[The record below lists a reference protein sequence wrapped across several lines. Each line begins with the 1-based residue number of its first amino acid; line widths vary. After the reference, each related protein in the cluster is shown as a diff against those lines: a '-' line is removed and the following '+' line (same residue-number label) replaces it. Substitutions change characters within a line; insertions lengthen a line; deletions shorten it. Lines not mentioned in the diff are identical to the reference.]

1 MREQR
6 DYFLRIGSIMTK
18 VLDQINTSRDVKKLD
33 PEELEKLC
41 QELREEIISTVSKT
55 GGHLASNLGVIE
67 LTAALHYVFD
77 FPNDKVVWDVGHQS
91 YAHKL
96 LTGRRDRFHTL
107 RQYEGISGF
116 PKRDESPYDAFDSGH
131 SGTSISSALGM
142 AEARRLKAQGGRI
155 IAVIGDGSMTA
166 GVAFEGLNQAGDID
180 QNLIV
185 ILNDNEMSISR
196 NVGALSSYLNR
207 LMTGQ
212 FVNRF
217 RDDMKNFL
225 EKTVPGIGKSVLRF
239 AKQAEESF
247 KGLLVPG
254 LLFEELGMKYIGP
267 IDGHRLDYLI
277 ETFQNI
283 KKLRGPIL
291 VHVITK
297 KGKGYPPA
305 EKNPDRFHGISPFVI
320 ETGEP
325 RSSSKKNPVSYTEV
339 FGETLCQLARQNKR
353 IIAITAAMQSGTG
366 LEEFSRQFPD
376 RFYDIGIAEQHAV
389 TFAAGLAL
397 EGMKPVVAIYS
408 TFLQRAYDQVLQDV
422 CLQNLP
428 VVLALDRGGIVGEDG
443 PTHQGLFDF
452 SYLRHIPNLIVMVPK
467 DENEFQHMIKTATE
481 CSAPIAFRY
490 PRGKGEGVTRET
502 SLQSIDIGKGEVLRE
517 GRDLLIIAIGVT
529 VYPALRAAEKL
540 QDKGIQA
547 TVINARF
554 LKPLDG
560 DLLCYWAKKTGRVLT
575 VEENILQGG
584 FGSAVLELFQER
596 GLFSIQVKRL
606 GIPDLF
612 LEHGPQ
618 ALLRG
623 KYGIDEAGILR
634 GATEMFEE
642 SRSNSIQSGQT
653 ETLVGSA
660 LSNLK

>member
-1 MREQR
+1 M
-6 DYFLRIGSIMTK
+6 MK
-18 VLDQINTSRDVKKLD
+18 VLDQIHTSQDVKKLD
-33 PEELEKLC
+33 PEELERLC
-41 QELREEIISTVSKT
+41 HEIREEILSTVSKT
-55 GGHLASNLGVIE
+55 GGHLASSLGVVE
-67 LTAALHYVFD
+67 LTTVLHYVFD
-77 FPNDKVVWDVGHQS
+77 FPMDKLVWDVGHQS

-96 LTGRRDRFHTL
+96 LTGRKDRFHTL
-107 RQYEGISGF
+107 RQFEGISGF

-142 AEARRLKAQGGRI
+142 AEARRLRGEGGRV

-166 GVAFEGLNQAGDID
+166 GLAFEGLNQTGHID
-180 QNLIV
+180 QDLIV

-217 RDDMKNFL
+217 RNDMKDFL
-225 EKTVPGIGKSVLRF
+225 ETLPGIGKSVLRF
-239 AKQAEESF
+239 AKQAEESL
-247 KGLLVPG
+247 KGLLMPG
-254 LLFEELGMKYIGP
+254 LLFEELGLKYIGP

-305 EKNPDRFHGISPFVI
+305 ETNPDRFHGVPPFVI
-320 ETGEP
+320 ETGEL
-325 RSSSKKNPVSYTEV
+325 RNDQENPPTYTEV
-339 FGETLCQLARQNKR
+339 FGETLCQLARENKR
-353 IIAITAAMQSGTG
+353 LIAITAAMQNGTG
-366 LEEFSRQFPD
+366 LEEFAREFPD

-397 EGMKPVVAIYS
+397 EGMRPVVAIYS

-428 VVLALDRGGIVGEDG
+428 VVFALDRGGIVGEDG
-443 PTHQGLFDF
+443 PTHHGLFDF
-452 SYLRHIPNLIVMVPK
+452 SYLRHIPNMIVMVPK
-467 DENEFQHMIKTATE
+467 DENEFQHMIKTAME
-481 CSAPIAFRY
+481 CPMPVAFRY
-490 PRGKGEGVTRET
+490 PRGKGVGVRREVP
-502 SLQSIDIGKGEVLRE
+502 LQSIGIGKGELLRE
-517 GRDLLIIAIGVT
+517 GQDILIIAIGST
-529 VYPALRAAEKL
+529 VYPSLRAAESL
-540 QDKGIQA
+540 AEVGIQA
-547 TVINARF
+547 AVINSRF

-560 DLLCYWAKKTGRVLT
+560 NLLCDWAKKTGKVLT
-575 VEENILQGG
+575 VEENVLQGG

-606 GIPDLF
+606 GIPDIF
-612 LEHGPQ
+612 VEHGSQ
-618 ALLRG
+618 ALLRE
-623 KYGIDEAGILR
+623 KYGIDENGIFKGVR
-634 GATEMFEE
+634 EMFEE
-642 SRSNSIQSGQT
+642 GRSESIHPSQAVASVSR
-653 ETLVGSA
+653 A
-660 LSNLK
+660 LPNPK

>member
-1 MREQR
+1 MK
-6 DYFLRIGSIMTK
+6 I
-18 VLDQINTSRDVKKLD
+18 LDQIHTSHDVKKLD
-33 PEELEKLC
+33 LEELERLC
-41 QELREEIISTVSKT
+41 HEMREEILSTVSKT
-55 GGHLASNLGVIE
+55 GGHLASNLGVVE
-67 LTAALHYVFD
+67 LTAALHFVFD
-77 FPNDKVVWDVGHQS
+77 FPKDKVIWDVGHQS
-91 YAHKL
+91 YTHKI

-142 AEARRLKAQGGRI
+142 AEARRLRGKEGRI

-166 GVAFEGLNQAGDID
+166 GLAFEGLNQAGHVD
-180 QNLIV
+180 QDLIV

-217 RDDMKNFL
+217 RDDMKAFL
-225 EKTVPGIGKSVLRF
+225 ETLPGIGKSVLRF
-239 AKQAEESF
+239 AKQAEESL
-247 KGLLVPG
+247 KGLLMPG
-254 LLFEELGMKYIGP
+254 LLFEELGLKYIGP

-277 ETFQNI
+277 ETFQNV

-291 VHVITK
+291 IHVITK

-305 EKNPDRFHGISPFVI
+305 EMNPDLFHGVPPFVI
-320 ETGEP
+320 ETGEL
-325 RSSSKKNPVSYTEV
+325 KGALHKNPPTYTEV
-339 FGETLCQLARQNKR
+339 FGETLCQLAGEDKGLV
-353 IIAITAAMQSGTG
+353 AITAAMQSGTG
-366 LEEFSRQFPD
+366 LEEFAGKFPD

-408 TFLQRAYDQVLQDV
+408 TFLQRAYDQLVQDV

-428 VVLALDRGGIVGEDG
+428 VVFALDRGGIVGEDG
-443 PTHQGLFDF
+443 PTHHGLFDF

-481 CSAPIAFRY
+481 CRMPVAFRY
-490 PRGKGEGVTRET
+490 PRGRGMGVRREV
-502 SLQSIDIGKGEVLRE
+502 SLQSIGIGKGEVLRE
-517 GRDLLIIAIGVT
+517 GEDVLILAIGST
-529 VYPALRAAEKL
+529 VYPSIRAAEKL
-540 QDKGIQA
+540 AEAGTRA
-547 TVINARF
+547 AVINSRF
-554 LKPLDG
+554 LKPLDAN
-560 DLLCYWAKKTGRVLT
+560 LLCDWAKKTGKVVT
-575 VEENILQGG
+575 VEENVLQGG

-606 GIPDLF
+606 GIPDVF
-612 LEHGPQ
+612 VEHGAQ
-618 ALLRG
+618 ALLRE
-623 KYGIDEAGILR
+623 KYGIDENGIFK
-634 GATEMFEE
+634 GVKEMFEE
-642 SRSNSIQSGQT
+642 ERSGSVSTSHSKTSLRRAFPNS
-653 ETLVGSA
+653 
-660 LSNLK
+660 K

>member
-1 MREQR
+1 MPN
-6 DYFLRIGSIMTK
+6 
-18 VLDQINTSRDVKKLD
+18 VLDQINTSYDVKKLD
-33 PEELEKLC
+33 LEELEKLC
-41 QELREEIISTVSKT
+41 HEIREKILSTVSKT
-55 GGHLASNLGVIE
+55 GGHLASSLGVVE
-67 LTAALHYVFD
+67 LTTVLHYVFD
-77 FPNDKVVWDVGHQS
+77 FPRDKLVWDVGHQS

-96 LTGRRDRFHTL
+96 LTGRKDHFHTL

-142 AEARRLKAQGGRI
+142 AEARRLKGEGGKI

-166 GVAFEGLNQAGDID
+166 GLAFEGLNQTGHID
-180 QNLIV
+180 QDLIV

-217 RDDMKNFL
+217 RNDIENFL
-225 EKTVPGIGKSVLRF
+225 KTLPGIGKSVLRF
-239 AKQAEESF
+239 AKQAEESL
-247 KGLLVPG
+247 KGLLMPG
-254 LLFEELGMKYIGP
+254 LLFEELGLKYIGP

-305 EKNPDRFHGISPFVI
+305 ETNPDRFHGVSPFVI
-320 ETGEP
+320 ETGEL
-325 RSSSKKNPVSYTEV
+325 RNDQKNPPTYTEV
-339 FGETLCQLARQNKR
+339 FGETLCQLARENKGL
-353 IIAITAAMQSGTG
+353 IAITAAMQSGTG
-366 LEEFSRQFPD
+366 LEEFARRFPD

-408 TFLQRAYDQVLQDV
+408 TFMQRAYDQILQDV

-428 VVLALDRGGIVGEDG
+428 VVFALDRGGIVGEDG
-443 PTHQGLFDF
+443 PTHHGLFDF
-452 SYLRHIPNLIVMVPK
+452 SYLRHIPNIVVMVPK
-467 DENEFQHMIKTATE
+467 DENEFQHMIKTAIE
-481 CSAPIAFRY
+481 CPVPAAFRY
-490 PRGKGEGVTRET
+490 PRGKGVGVKREV
-502 SLQSIDIGKGEVLRE
+502 SLQSIDIGKGEILRE
-517 GRDLLIIAIGVT
+517 GQDILIIAIGST
-529 VYPALRAAEKL
+529 VYPSLRAAERL
-540 QDKGIQA
+540 ADLGIQA
-547 TVINARF
+547 AVINSRF

-560 DLLCYWAKKTGRVLT
+560 NLLCDWAKRTGRVLT
-575 VEENILQGG
+575 VEENVLQGG

-596 GLFSIQVKRL
+596 NLFSVQVKRL
-606 GIPDLF
+606 GIPDIF
-612 LEHGPQ
+612 VEHGPQ
-618 ALLRG
+618 NLLRE
-623 KYGIDEAGILR
+623 KYEIDESGIFKR
-634 GATEMFEE
+634 AKEMFEE
-642 SRSNSIQSGQT
+642 GCSESPHTSQNETSVNRAFSNP
-653 ETLVGSA
+653 
-660 LSNLK
+660 K

>member
-1 MREQR
+1 
-6 DYFLRIGSIMTK
+6 MTK
-18 VLDQINTSRDVKKLD
+18 VLDQINTSHDVKKLD
-33 PEELEKLC
+33 PEELERLC
-41 QELREEIISTVSKT
+41 HEIREEILSVVSKT
-55 GGHLASNLGVIE
+55 GGHLASNLGVVE
-67 LTAALHYVFD
+67 LTTVLHYVFD
-77 FPNDKVVWDVGHQS
+77 FPRDKLIWDVGHQS

-96 LTGRRDRFHTL
+96 LTGRKDRFHTL

-142 AEARRLKAQGGRI
+142 AEARRLKGEEGRV

-166 GVAFEGLNQAGDID
+166 GIAFEGLNQTGHID
-180 QNLIV
+180 QDLIV

-217 RDDMKNFL
+217 RDDMKAFL
-225 EKTVPGIGKSVLRF
+225 ETLPGIGKSVLRF
-239 AKQAEESF
+239 AKQAEESL
-247 KGLLVPG
+247 KGFLMPG

-277 ETFQNI
+277 ETFKNI
-283 KKLRGPIL
+283 KKMKGPIL

-305 EKNPDRFHGISPFVI
+305 ETDPDRFHGVSPFVI
-320 ETGEP
+320 ETGEL
-325 RSSSKKNPVSYTEV
+325 RSDSKKNPPTYTDV
-339 FGETLCQLARQNKR
+339 FGETLCQLAKENKR
-353 IIAITAAMQSGTG
+353 LIAITAAMESGTG
-366 LEEFSRQFPD
+366 LEEFARQFPD

-443 PTHQGLFDF
+443 PTHHGLFDY

-481 CSAPIAFRY
+481 CPMPVAFRY
-490 PRGKGEGVTRET
+490 PRGRGAGVKREV

-517 GRDLLIIAIGVT
+517 GKDILIIAIGST
-529 VYPALRAAEKL
+529 VYPSLQAAERL
-540 QDKGIQA
+540 ADVGIQA
-547 TVINARF
+547 AVINSRF

-560 DLLCYWAKKTGRVLT
+560 NLLCDWAKRTGKVLT
-575 VEENILQGG
+575 VEENVLQGG

-596 GLFSIQVKRL
+596 CLFSIQVKRL
-606 GIPDLF
+606 GIPDIF
-612 LEHGPQ
+612 VEHGPQ
-618 ALLRG
+618 TLLRE
-623 KYGIDEAGILR
+623 KYGIDEKGIFKGVR
-634 GATEMFEE
+634 EMFEE
-642 SRSNSIQSGQT
+642 GRPESSPPSPTKVSLSR
-653 ETLVGSA
+653 A
-660 LSNLK
+660 LPNPK

>member
-1 MREQR
+1 
-6 DYFLRIGSIMTK
+6 MTK
-18 VLDQINTSRDVKKLD
+18 VLDQINTSYDVKKLD
-33 PEELEKLC
+33 LEELEKLC
-41 QELREEIISTVSKT
+41 HEIREEILSTVSKT
-55 GGHLASNLGVIE
+55 GGHLASSLGVVE
-67 LTAALHYVFD
+67 LTTVLHYVFD
-77 FPNDKVVWDVGHQS
+77 FPRDKLVWDVGHQS

-96 LTGRRDRFHTL
+96 LTGRKDRFHTL

-142 AEARRLKAQGGRI
+142 AEARRLKGEEGKI

-166 GVAFEGLNQAGDID
+166 GLAFEGLNQTGHID
-180 QNLIV
+180 QDLIV

-217 RDDMKNFL
+217 RNDMKDFL
-225 EKTVPGIGKSVLRF
+225 ETLPGIGKSVIRF
-239 AKQAEESF
+239 AKQAEESL
-247 KGLLVPG
+247 KGLLMPG
-254 LLFEELGMKYIGP
+254 LLFEELGLKYIGP

-305 EKNPDRFHGISPFVI
+305 ETNPDRFHGVPPFVI
-320 ETGEP
+320 ETGEL
-325 RSSSKKNPVSYTEV
+325 RNDQKNPPTYTEV
-339 FGETLCQLARQNKR
+339 FGETLCQLARENKR
-353 IIAITAAMQSGTG
+353 LIAITAAMQNGTG
-366 LEEFSRQFPD
+366 LEEFARRFPD

-428 VVLALDRGGIVGEDG
+428 VIFALDRGGIVGEDG
-443 PTHQGLFDF
+443 PTHHGLFDF
-452 SYLRHIPNLIVMVPK
+452 SYLRHIPNIIVMVPK
-467 DENEFQHMIKTATE
+467 DENEFQQMIKTATE
-481 CSAPIAFRY
+481 CPMPVAFRY
-490 PRGKGEGVTRET
+490 PRGKGMGVRREV

-517 GRDLLIIAIGVT
+517 GQDILIIAIGST
-529 VYPALRAAEKL
+529 VYPSLRAAERL
-540 QDKGIQA
+540 ADVGIQA
-547 TVINARF
+547 AVINSRF

-560 DLLCYWAKKTGRVLT
+560 TLLCDWAKRTGKVLT
-575 VEENILQGG
+575 VEENVLQGG

-596 GLFSIQVKRL
+596 GIFSIQVKRL
-606 GIPDLF
+606 GIPDTF
-612 LEHGPQ
+612 VEHGPQ
-618 ALLRG
+618 TLLRE
-623 KYGIDEAGILR
+623 KYGIDEKGIFK
-634 GATEMFEE
+634 GVMEMFEE
-642 SRSNSIQSGQT
+642 ERLESSHPSQVETSLSR
-653 ETLVGSA
+653 A
-660 LSNLK
+660 LPNPK

>member
-1 MREQR
+1 M
-6 DYFLRIGSIMTK
+6 MK
-18 VLDQINTSRDVKKLD
+18 VLDQIHTSHDMKKLD
-33 PEELEKLC
+33 AEELERLC
-41 QELREEIISTVSKT
+41 HEIREEILSTTSKT
-55 GGHLASNLGVIE
+55 GGHLASNLGVVE
-67 LTAALHYVFD
+67 LTAALHFVFD
-77 FPNDKVVWDVGHQS
+77 FPKDKLIWDVGHQS
-91 YAHKL
+91 YAHKI
-96 LTGRRDRFHTL
+96 LTGRKDRFHTL
-107 RQYEGISGF
+107 RQYGGISGF

-142 AEARRLKAQGGRI
+142 AEARRLRGEEGKV

-166 GVAFEGLNQAGDID
+166 GLAFEGLNQVGHID
-180 QNLIV
+180 QDLIV
-185 ILNDNEMSISR
+185 ILNDNEMSISH

-217 RDDMKNFL
+217 RDDMKAFL
-225 EKTVPGIGKSVLRF
+225 ETLPGVGKSVLRF
-239 AKQAEESF
+239 AKQAEESL
-247 KGLLVPG
+247 KGLLMPG
-254 LLFEELGMKYIGP
+254 LLFEELGLKYIGP

-291 VHVITK
+291 IHVITK

-305 EKNPDRFHGISPFVI
+305 EMNPDRYHGVPPFII
-320 ETGEP
+320 ETGEIISNP
-325 RSSSKKNPVSYTEV
+325 HKNPPTYTEV
-339 FGETLCQLARQNKR
+339 FGETLCKLAKENKR
-353 IIAITAAMQSGTG
+353 LIAITAAMQSGTG
-366 LEEFSRQFPD
+366 LEEFAREFPD

-443 PTHQGLFDF
+443 PTHHGLFDF

-467 DENEFQHMIKTATE
+467 DENEFQHMIKTAEE
-481 CSAPIAFRY
+481 CPMPVAFRY
-490 PRGKGEGVTRET
+490 PRGKGVGVRRET
-502 SLQSIDIGKGEVLRE
+502 SLRSIDIGKGEVLRE
-517 GRDLLIIAIGVT
+517 GQDILILAIGST
-529 VYPALRAAEKL
+529 VHPSLRAAEKL
-540 QDKGIQA
+540 AGSGIEA
-547 TVINARF
+547 AVINSRF
-554 LKPLDG
+554 LKPLDA
-560 DLLCYWAKKTGRVLT
+560 DLLCGWAKRVGKVLT
-575 VEENILQGG
+575 IEENVLQGG

-612 LEHGPQ
+612 VDHGSQ
-618 ALLRG
+618 ALLRE
-623 KYGIDEAGILR
+623 KYGIDENGIFK
-634 GATEMFEE
+634 GVKEMFEE
-642 SRSNSIQSGQT
+642 EWSGSISTSKSEPPVSRVFPNP
-653 ETLVGSA
+653 
-660 LSNLK
+660 K

>member
-1 MREQR
+1 
-6 DYFLRIGSIMTK
+6 MTK
-18 VLDQINTSRDVKKLD
+18 VLDQINTSHDVKKLD

-41 QELREEIISTVSKT
+41 QELREEILSTVSKT

-116 PKRDESPYDAFDSGH
+116 PKRDESPYDVFDSGH
-131 SGTSISSALGM
+131 SGNSISSALGM
-142 AEARRLKAQGGRI
+142 AEARRLKAQDGRM

-166 GVAFEGLNQAGDID
+166 GLAFEGLNQAGDID

-212 FVNRF
+212 LVNRF
-217 RDDMKNFL
+217 RDDMKSFL
-225 EKTVPGIGKSVLRF
+225 ETLPGIGKSVLRF

-254 LLFEELGMKYIGP
+254 VLFEELGMKYIGP

-305 EKNPDRFHGISPFVI
+305 EENPDRFHGISPFVI

-325 RSSSKKNPVSYTEV
+325 RSSSKKNPLSYTEV
-339 FGETLCQLARQNKR
+339 FGETLCQLAKENKR
-353 IIAITAAMQSGTG
+353 IVAITAAMQSGTG
-366 LEEFSRQFPD
+366 LEEFARRFPG

-428 VVLALDRGGIVGEDG
+428 VVFALDRGGIVGEDG
-443 PTHQGLFDF
+443 PTHHGLFDF

-481 CSAPIAFRY
+481 CRAPIAFRY
-490 PRGKGEGVTRET
+490 PRGRGEGVTKEI

-517 GRDLLIIAIGVT
+517 GKDLLIIAIGVT
-529 VYPALRAAEKL
+529 VYPSLRAAEKL
-540 QDKGIQA
+540 RDIGIQA
-547 TVINARF
+547 AVINARF

-560 DLLCYWAKKTGRVLT
+560 NLLCNWAKRTGKVLT
-575 VEENILQGG
+575 VEENVLQGG
-584 FGSAVLELFQER
+584 FGSAILELFQER
-596 GLFSIQVKRL
+596 GLFSVQVKRL

-612 LEHGPQ
+612 VEHGPQ

-623 KYGIDEAGILR
+623 KYGIDETGILR
-634 GATEMFEE
+634 GAREIFEE
-642 SRSNSIQSGQT
+642 SRSESIQSSQA
-653 ETLVGSA
+653 EASAGSA
-660 LSNLK
+660 LSNPK

>member
-1 MREQR
+1 
-6 DYFLRIGSIMTK
+6 MTK
-18 VLDQINTSRDVKKLD
+18 VLDQIQTSHDVKKLD
-33 PEELEKLC
+33 SEELERLC
-41 QELREEIISTVSKT
+41 HEIREEILSTVSKN
-55 GGHLASNLGVIE
+55 GGHLASNLGVVE
-67 LTAALHYVFD
+67 LTTALHYVFD
-77 FPNDKVVWDVGHQS
+77 FPRDKLVWDVGHQS

-96 LTGRRDRFHTL
+96 LTGRKDRFHTL

-116 PKRDESPYDAFDSGH
+116 PKRDESVYDAFDSGH

-142 AEARRLKAQGGRI
+142 AEARRLKGEEGRV

-166 GVAFEGLNQAGDID
+166 GLAFEGLNQAGHINQD
-180 QNLIV
+180 LIV

-217 RDDMKNFL
+217 RDEMKGFL
-225 EKTVPGIGKSVLRF
+225 ETLPGIGKSVLRF
-239 AKQAEESF
+239 AKQAEESL
-247 KGLLVPG
+247 KGFFMPG
-254 LLFEELGMKYIGP
+254 LLFEELGMQYIGP

-305 EKNPDRFHGISPFVI
+305 EMNPDRFHGVPPFVI
-320 ETGEP
+320 ETGEL
-325 RSSSKKNPVSYTEV
+325 RSDSSKKPPTYTEV
-339 FGETLCQLARQNKR
+339 FGETLCQLAIENKR
-353 IIAITAAMQSGTG
+353 LIAITAAMQNGTG
-366 LEEFSRQFPD
+366 LEEFARKFPD

-428 VVLALDRGGIVGEDG
+428 VVFALDRGGIVGEDG
-443 PTHQGLFDF
+443 PTHHGLFDF

-481 CSAPIAFRY
+481 CPTPVAFRY
-490 PRGKGEGVTRET
+490 QRGKGVGVKKEAA
-502 SLQSIDIGKGEVLRE
+502 LQSIDIGKGEILRE
-517 GRDLLIIAIGVT
+517 GEDILIIALGST
-529 VYPALRAAEKL
+529 VYPSLRAAEKL
-540 QDKGIQA
+540 ADVGVQA
-547 TVINARF
+547 AVINSRF

-560 DLLCYWAKKTGRVLT
+560 NLLCDWAQRTGKILT
-575 VEENILQGG
+575 VEENVLQGG

-596 GLFSIQVKRL
+596 SLFSIQVKRL
-606 GIPDLF
+606 GIPDTF
-612 LEHGPQ
+612 VEHGPQ
-618 ALLRG
+618 TLLRE
-623 KYGIDEAGILR
+623 KYGIDENGIFK
-634 GATEMFEE
+634 GAKEMLGERRSE
-642 SRSNSIQSGQT
+642 LIHQSLSKTSVSRAHPNP
-653 ETLVGSA
+653 
-660 LSNLK
+660 K

>member
-1 MREQR
+1 M
-6 DYFLRIGSIMTK
+6 MK
-18 VLDQINTSRDVKKLD
+18 VLDQIHISHDMKKLD
-33 PEELEKLC
+33 AEELERLC
-41 QELREEIISTVSKT
+41 HEIREEILSTTSKT
-55 GGHLASNLGVIE
+55 GGHLASNLGVVE
-67 LTAALHYVFD
+67 LTAALHFVFD
-77 FPNDKVVWDVGHQS
+77 FPKDKLIWDVGHQS
-91 YAHKL
+91 YAHKI
-96 LTGRRDRFHTL
+96 LTGRKDRFHTL
-107 RQYEGISGF
+107 RQYGGISGF

-142 AEARRLKAQGGRI
+142 AEARRLRGEEGKV

-166 GVAFEGLNQAGDID
+166 GLAFEGLNQVGHID
-180 QNLIV
+180 QDLIV
-185 ILNDNEMSISR
+185 ILNDNEMSISH

-217 RDDMKNFL
+217 RDDMKAFL
-225 EKTVPGIGKSVLRF
+225 ETLPGVGKSVLRF
-239 AKQAEESF
+239 AKQAEESL
-247 KGLLVPG
+247 KGLLMPG
-254 LLFEELGMKYIGP
+254 LLFEELGLKYIGP

-291 VHVITK
+291 IHVITK

-305 EKNPDRFHGISPFVI
+305 EMNPDRYHGVPPFII
-320 ETGEP
+320 ETGEIISNP
-325 RSSSKKNPVSYTEV
+325 RKNPPTYTEV
-339 FGETLCQLARQNKR
+339 FGETLCKLAKENKR
-353 IIAITAAMQSGTG
+353 LIAITAAMQSGTG
-366 LEEFSRQFPD
+366 LEEFAREFPD

-443 PTHQGLFDF
+443 PTHHGLFDF

-467 DENEFQHMIKTATE
+467 DENEFQHMIKTAGE
-481 CSAPIAFRY
+481 CPMPVAFRY
-490 PRGKGEGVTRET
+490 PRGKGVGVRRET
-502 SLQSIDIGKGEVLRE
+502 SLRSIDIGKGEVLRE
-517 GRDLLIIAIGVT
+517 GEDILILAIGST
-529 VYPALRAAEKL
+529 VHPSLRAAEKL
-540 QDKGIQA
+540 AGSGIEA
-547 TVINARF
+547 AVINSRF
-554 LKPLDG
+554 LKPLDA
-560 DLLCYWAKKTGRVLT
+560 DLLCGWAKRVGKVLT
-575 VEENILQGG
+575 IEENVLQGG

-612 LEHGPQ
+612 VDHGSQ
-618 ALLRG
+618 ALLRE
-623 KYGIDEAGILR
+623 KYGIDENGIFK
-634 GATEMFEE
+634 GVKEMFEE
-642 SRSNSIQSGQT
+642 EWSGSISTSESEPPVSRVFPNP
-653 ETLVGSA
+653 
-660 LSNLK
+660 K

>member
-1 MREQR
+1 M
-6 DYFLRIGSIMTK
+6 IK
-18 VLDQINTSRDVKKLD
+18 VLDQINTSYDIKKLD
-33 PEELEKLC
+33 LEELERLC
-41 QELREEIISTVSKT
+41 HEIRGEIISTVSKT
-55 GGHLASNLGVIE
+55 GGHLASSLGVVE
-67 LTAALHYVFD
+67 LTTVLHYVFD
-77 FPNDKVVWDVGHQS
+77 FPRDKLVWDVGHQS

-96 LTGRRDRFHTL
+96 LTGRKDRFHTL

-142 AEARRLKAQGGRI
+142 AEARRLKGEEGKI

-166 GVAFEGLNQAGDID
+166 GLAFEGLNQTGHID
-180 QNLIV
+180 QDLIV

-217 RDDMKNFL
+217 RNDMKDFL
-225 EKTVPGIGKSVLRF
+225 ETLPGIGKSVLRF
-239 AKQAEESF
+239 AKQAEESL
-247 KGLLVPG
+247 KGLLMPG
-254 LLFEELGMKYIGP
+254 LLFEELGLKYIGP

-305 EKNPDRFHGISPFVI
+305 ETNPDRFHGVPPFVI
-320 ETGEP
+320 ETGEL
-325 RSSSKKNPVSYTEV
+325 RNDQKNPPTYTEV
-339 FGETLCQLARQNKR
+339 FGETLCQLARENKR
-353 IIAITAAMQSGTG
+353 LIAITAAMQNGTG
-366 LEEFSRQFPD
+366 LEEFARRFPD

-408 TFLQRAYDQVLQDV
+408 TFLQRAYDQILQDV

-428 VVLALDRGGIVGEDG
+428 VIFALDRGGIVGEDG
-443 PTHQGLFDF
+443 PTHHGLFDF
-452 SYLRHIPNLIVMVPK
+452 SYLRHIPNIIVMVPK
-467 DENEFQHMIKTATE
+467 DEIEFQHMIKTATE
-481 CSAPIAFRY
+481 CPMPVAFRY
-490 PRGKGEGVTRET
+490 PRGKGMGVRREV

-517 GRDLLIIAIGVT
+517 GQDILIIAIGST
-529 VYPALRAAEKL
+529 VYPSLRAAERL
-540 QDKGIQA
+540 ADLGIQA
-547 TVINARF
+547 AVINSRF

-560 DLLCYWAKKTGRVLT
+560 TLLCDWAKRTGKVLT
-575 VEENILQGG
+575 VEENVLQGG

-596 GLFSIQVKRL
+596 GIFSIQVKRL
-606 GIPDLF
+606 GIPDTF
-612 LEHGPQ
+612 VEHGPQ
-618 ALLRG
+618 TLLRE
-623 KYGIDEAGILR
+623 KYGIDEKGIFK
-634 GATEMFEE
+634 GVMKMFEE
-642 SRSNSIQSGQT
+642 ERLESSHSSQVETSLSR
-653 ETLVGSA
+653 A
-660 LSNLK
+660 LPNPK